1 MQFTSESV
9 EALVEQFTKLPTIG
23 RKTAQRL
30 VNFVLKMPREE
41 VEEIAQA
48 LLAVKD
54 QVQRCTT
61 CYVVADRD
69 PCPICAS
76 SKRDRSTICV
86 VEESSDLLAIERTG
100 EYRGLYHVLGG
111 VISPLDGVGP
121 DDLRIRE
128 LARRVDP
135 SFSQTEA
142 ASTGAPSTGAPSEG
156 APSTNGHVEPGEPD
170 AEQESVDAQEPDATR
185 TDSPTTDSPTT
196 DSPTTDSPTTDS
208 PATDSPA
215 TGSPATGSPAEAEAT
230 GDEPPV
236 REVILAVNPNVE
248 GDTTAYYISQLLEPM
263 GVPVT
268 RIARGLPIGGDLEY
282 ADEATLSRAMEGR
295 GSV

>member
-41 VEEIAQA
+41 VEEIANA
-48 LLAVKD
+48 LIAVKE
-54 QVQRCTT
+54 QVQRCST
-61 CYVVADRD
+61 CHVVADRD
-69 PCPICAS
+69 PCPICES
-76 SKRDRSTICV
+76 EKRDRSTICV

-135 SFSQTEA
+135 NFSKSEASPPEQA
-142 ASTGAPSTGAPSEG
+142 ASGDGAMAAS
-156 APSTNGHVEPGEPD
+156 NPD
-170 AEQESVDAQEPDATR
+170 AGSSRHKSGGHKSGGQESSGQESRANESGEAVDEGTDAS
-185 TDSPTTDSPTT
+185 DVNASHNAAS
-196 DSPTTDSPTTDS
+196 
-208 PATDSPA
+208 
-215 TGSPATGSPAEAEAT
+215 
-230 GDEPPV
+230 GDDTAVKEI
-236 REVILAVNPNVE
+236 ILAVNPNVE

-282 ADEATLSRAMEGR
+282 ADEATLSRALEGR